1 MEVIMALSYT
11 RHEKIT
17 LKNNPTFNEK
27 WLQGIISE
35 DPSILGLGDLDVK
48 EVEKPLTYGRLDL
61 LLKDDESNTRYE
73 VEIQLG
79 KVDESH
85 IIRTIEYW
93 DEERNRYPQYD
104 HIAVIIA
111 EDITNRFLNVISLF
125 NKAIPII
132 AIQMNTMKIDEKVI
146 LNFTKVLD
154 YVQRADDEEDTDY
167 EPSDRNYWNKRSSE
181 ATLKAVDLCFEYLK
195 SINSSFSLNYNKG
208 YIGIKDQYKSN
219 NMVIFWPKHDF
230 LRVGSKNE
238 DKSVWFDKL
247 EAIGTYVFREKKTN
261 RVQFR
266 TNYEDLKKNKDL
278 FIELF
283 RDAYK
288 ENQEE

>member
-1 MEVIMALSYT
+1 MSLSYAK
-11 RHEKIT
+11 HEKIL
-17 LKNNPTFNEK
+17 LKGHPNFNEK
-27 WLQGIISE
+27 WLQDIIAE
-35 DPSILGLGDLDVK
+35 DPLILGLGDLTLK
-48 EVEKPLTYGRLDL
+48 EKERPLNYGRLDL
-61 LLKDDESNTRYE
+61 LLKDDDTDTRYE

-111 EDITNRFLNVISLF
+111 EDITSRFLNVIGLF

-132 AIQMNTMKIDEKVI
+132 AIQLNALQLDNNII
-146 LNFTKVLD
+146 LNFTRVLD
-154 YVQRADDEEDTDY
+154 LIQRSDDDVEVDD
-167 EPSDRNYWNKRSSE
+167 EPSDRGYWIKKSSE
-181 ATLKAVDLCFEYLK
+181 ETLKIVDLYFELLK
-195 SINSSFSLNYNKG
+195 QINPSLTLNYTKR

-219 NMVIFWPKHDF
+219 NMVIFWPKRSF
-230 LRVGSKNE
+230 LRIGTKNDNKE
-238 DKSVWFDKL
+238 LWLNKL
-247 EAIGTYVFREKKTN
+247 EEAGITVFKERKSD
-261 RVQFR
+261 RVHLR
-266 TNYEDLKKNKDL
+266 ATSDEIIKNKEL

-288 ENQEE
+288 SNPDD